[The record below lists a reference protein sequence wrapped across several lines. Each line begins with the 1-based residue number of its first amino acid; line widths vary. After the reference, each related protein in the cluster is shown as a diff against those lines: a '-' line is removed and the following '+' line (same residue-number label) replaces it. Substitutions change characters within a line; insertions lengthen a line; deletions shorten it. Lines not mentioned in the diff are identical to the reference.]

1 MDTTNTTTL
10 SRAATASRD
19 VGLHRRAYLD
29 TYARRRAGLP
39 DQALTVEPIQQVL
52 QSAVQPAVQQQTV
65 PQQQP
70 AVIAIPTITQNSL
83 QQQEQSFTYTPVT
96 AQQKPV
102 QAPRH
107 KTYLD
112 TLVHHHNQRV
122 AQAPNAVET
131 IHQPQ
136 LTNNTQHLI
145 DIDAQ
150 NRISANLSALY
161 NQKPLTEHITKNK
174 SSASAAHIRTIVASA
189 VLCGMLS
196 VGIFAFT
203 GRYDAQPVVAQPI
216 GAPVIEVEA
225 PLNSAPVGVPVAS
238 KDDSVVHADPND
250 PVRLIVSSIGVNA
263 RVDGLGT
270 TPEGLIAVPK
280 SYGTVGWYN
289 KGSTPGKPG
298 PAVMVGHYTGG
309 YGGVFDKLQDLK
321 DGDLITV
328 KNGKGQSFTYKV
340 TKKSEYEKDKVP
352 MAEIFKKGDTSRLE
366 IITCAGKWQSSTY
379 NNRLVVSAELVQ

>member
-10 SRAATASRD
+10 SRAAHTSRD
-19 VGLHRRAYLD
+19 LGAHRRAYLD
-29 TYARRRAGLP
+29 TYARRRVGLS
-39 DQALTVEPIQQVL
+39 DQAPEVMPIQQPAAQNL
-52 QSAVQPAVQQQTV
+52 PQPAVVQQVIT
-65 PQQQP
+65 QQQP
-70 AVIAIPTITQNSL
+70 AVIAVQVITQNSL
-83 QQQEQSFTYTPVT
+83 QQQPEPFTYTPT
-96 AQQKPV
+96 SLPQPV

-112 TLVHHHNQRV
+112 TLVQHHNQRV

-136 LTNNTQHLI
+136 LTDNTQHLI

-189 VLCGMLS
+189 VLCGVLS

-225 PLNSAPVGVPVAS
+225 PLNSAPVGAPVAA

-250 PVRLIVSSIGVNA
+250 PVRLIVSSVGINA

-352 MAEIFKKGDTSRLE
+352 MAEIFKKGDSSRLE
-366 IITCAGKWQSSTY
+366 IITCAGKWQSTTY